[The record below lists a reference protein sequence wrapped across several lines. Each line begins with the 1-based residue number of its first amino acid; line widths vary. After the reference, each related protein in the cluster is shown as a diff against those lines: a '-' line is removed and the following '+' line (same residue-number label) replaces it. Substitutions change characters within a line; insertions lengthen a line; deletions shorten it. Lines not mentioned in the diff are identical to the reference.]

1 MVLLVINMTGRS
13 SSRCKDPKAGVCP
26 SYPRNNKKLMKLEG
40 RGGRYWDAET
50 SPGLEKRCK
59 NLGSYSE

>member
-1 MVLLVINMTGRS
+1 MVLLVINMRGRS

-26 SYPRNNKKLMKLEG
+26 SYPRNNRKLMKLE
-40 RGGRYWDAET
+40 GGRYWDAET
-50 SPGLEKRCK
+50 SLGLEKHCK